1 MMSNAPSISP
11 LPSAW
16 PCACAERRC
25 GPGRPRAY
33 DPDCALAALTQVFRE
48 QGYEATSVEDLISAA
63 GLSRSSFY
71 NAYGSKRGAM
81 LAALQRWCDGH
92 RAGLRALA
100 LPQDPP
106 AVRARAVMDGHFDA
120 EVASTG
126 CFIGDAAA
134 ELGAR
139 DADVEAI
146 VTNHR
151 DRLVE
156 DFAALAAPLVGQA
169 AAPER
174 ARAAYALA
182 LGAGVMRKSGASAEA
197 VEGLRREARKLLGA

>member
-1 MMSNAPSISP
+1 MSDPTPISP
-11 LPSAW
+11 LPDCW
-16 PCACAERRC
+16 PAACAERRC

-33 DPDCALAALTQVFRE
+33 DPDCVLAALTRVFRE

-63 GLSRSSFY
+63 GISRSSFY

-81 LAALQRWCDGH
+81 LAVLQRYCDGH
-92 RAGLRALA
+92 RAALRGLARAE
-100 LPQDPP
+100 DP
-106 AVRARAVMDGHFDA
+106 AQAQARAVIDGHFDA
-120 EVASTG
+120 EVAATG

-139 DADVEAI
+139 DADVQNI
-146 VTNHR
+146 VSRFR

-156 DFAALAAPLVGQA
+156 DFAALAVPLVGED

-182 LGAGVMRKSGASAEA
+182 LGAGVMRKSGVSADA
-197 VEGLRREARKLLGA
+197 VESLRLEARRLLGA